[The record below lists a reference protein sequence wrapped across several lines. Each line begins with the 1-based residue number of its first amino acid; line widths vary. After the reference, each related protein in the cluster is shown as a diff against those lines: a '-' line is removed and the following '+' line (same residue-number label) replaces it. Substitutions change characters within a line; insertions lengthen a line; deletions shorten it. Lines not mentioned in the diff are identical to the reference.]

1 MRIAHPATFRN
12 GLWLLRE
19 PKLGIRLYKNMVL
32 ARMFERRLIRLA
44 QENKLQWPI
53 YPSYG
58 QEACGIGVS
67 AAAAERDL
75 FLLTLNYRVIP
86 YVVGRNVG
94 LQKYTDAFFHCLPAP
109 DSREFFDKGFA
120 PFSDSLGAHFG
131 LALGWGLAFK
141 SSGADRVSVCVFGD
155 GAATRGT
162 FHGAMNL
169 SALLGLPILWVCE
182 TNQYSVSTP
191 RSLLSAASSF
201 ADHAASYRMRSSA
214 VDGNDVLEVCRRV
227 KKELEAVRKDAKPA
241 FIELMTYRMKEHAF
255 GDPDDYRSVSEQER
269 WEKRD
274 PIGMLERKLRALRV
288 ADSRSLA
295 AVHEEAFA
303 AVAAII

>member
-1 MRIAHPATFRN
+1 MFRN
-12 GLWLLRE
+12 GLRLLRE
-19 PKLGIRLYKNMVL
+19 PELGLRLYKNMVR

-141 SSGADRVSVCVFGD
+141 SSGADRVCVCVFGD

-169 SALLGLPILWVCE
+169 SALLGLPKRTSI
-182 TNQYSVSTP
+182 
-191 RSLLSAASSF
+191 RSLLHVRF
-201 ADHAASYRMRSSA
+201 
-214 VDGNDVLEVCRRV
+214 CRRRAA
-227 KKELEAVRKDAKPA
+227 LPIMPQATGCEAVLSTAMM
-241 FIELMTYRMKEHAF
+241 F
-255 GDPDDYRSVSEQER
+255 
-269 WEKRD
+269 
-274 PIGMLERKLRALRV
+274 
-288 ADSRSLA
+288 SRCA
-295 AVHEEAFA
+295 GA
-303 AVAAII
+303 